1 LSDRAHGGL
10 SIVVLTY
17 NRKDLLRGCLES
29 LFQQSDPGVP
39 LEIVVV
45 DDGST
50 DGTRAMVDELRA
62 ERPRVEYRFQ
72 DHQGIPAAR
81 NTGIRSASGDI
92 VAIVAD
98 DYLLA
103 PDYAKTI
110 ISFFR
115 KEPSAKVVRFK
126 IVSAG
131 DDFVSRVSH
140 AYREASIKR
149 RLSEGATPDGCQHL
163 WKEFNTEERHTVD
176 HGLEAAGA
184 AAIAREVFDEVG
196 LFDESFLRAED
207 TEFTRRLRMKGIL
220 VHYVPIPL
228 IRHRYSSNLAASVK
242 TCFESGRFRW
252 HYYAKYSEDP
262 VNLRELVSQGVKVK
276 SLALCWALRRTGQP
290 GSLGRSF
297 LYLPFMFLFEA
308 SNKAGFFC
316 EWISRR
322 RRKSLPSGRT
332 GCAR

>member
-1 LSDRAHGGL
+1 MDERAHAGL
-10 SIVVLTY
+10 SIVVLTH
-17 NRKDLLRGCLES
+17 NRRELLRGCLES

-62 ERPRVEYRFQ
+62 PRPWVEYRFQ
-72 DHQGIPAAR
+72 EHRGIPAAR
-81 NTGIRSASGDI
+81 NAGIRSAIGDVI
-92 VAIVAD
+92 AIVAD
-98 DYLLA
+98 DYVLA

-115 KEPSAKVVRFK
+115 EEPSARVVRFK
-126 IVSAG
+126 IVAAG
-131 DDFVSRVSH
+131 DDFLSRVSH
-140 AYREASIKR
+140 AYREASIRR
-149 RLSEGATPDGCQHL
+149 RLFEGATHDGYHHL
-163 WKEFNTEERHTVD
+163 WREFNAEERYTVN

-184 AAIAREVFDEVG
+184 AAFAREVFDEVG

-207 TEFTRRLRMKGIL
+207 TDFTRRLRMKGIQ

-228 IRHRYSSNLAASVK
+228 IRHRYSSNLPASIR

-276 SLALCWALRRTGQP
+276 SLALCWTCRSSGRP
-290 GSLGRSF
+290 GSLGRFF

-316 EWISRR
+316 EWISS
-322 RRKSLPSGRT
+322 RRKKLLSSGSA
-332 GCAR
+332 G